1 MLRDVVFLLLWLL
14 SNFCILPGCPKTAI
28 REYWNHYFKDTDVL
42 IYVVDSAD
50 KQRIEESG
58 MELNKLLRSKGL
70 ETCSLLVY
78 ANKQDLMSAID
89 EGEVSKFMGLDQIND
104 REYHIQSCSAKTGDG
119 INEGMETCMAWIA
132 KMRKEDASK

>member
-1 MLRDVVFLLLWLL
+1 M
-14 SNFCILPGCPKTAI
+14 
-28 REYWNHYFKDTDVL
+28 

-104 REYHIQSCSAKTGDG
+104 GHGRVVVRSVRNQLSFWMLGHSIVL
-119 INEGMETCMAWIA
+119 
-132 KMRKEDASK
+132 